1 MKAIYAL
8 SILMVINFSSYA
20 QTDEVSVNWDSIIS
34 ITQNQFEAMALKAT
48 ALLKNKNL
56 SKISDRE
63 HAEIIRLWN
72 TTLMADLKTMEKD
85 LFFFF
90 IEIFY
95 KVNYQ
100 TEILKLYP
108 DKLSTPGNGYYFKK
122 LKVELGGIF
131 HSRSFFIIKS

>member
-72 TTLMADLKTMEKD
+72 TTLKADLKTMEKE
-85 LFFFF
+85 LFFHF

-108 DKLSTPGNGYYFKK
+108 DKLTTAGHGYYFKK
-122 LKVELGGIF
+122 LKVELGGRF
-131 HSRSFFIIKS
+131 HPRSFFIVKS